1 MNIEHPVITRTMET
15 GYANMM
21 GQPEHVGMDALG
33 DEILVGDD
41 IIEINGEVI
50 LEKNLE
56 DYLIEYLGATFK
68 TAE

>member
-1 MNIEHPVITRTMET
+1 MDHPQIERVMLT
-15 GYANMM
+15 GYANMVS
-21 GQPEHVGMDALG
+21 QPEHVGIDALG
-33 DEILVGDD
+33 EEILVGDD

>member
-21 GQPEHVGMDALG
+21 SQPEHVGMDAFG

-50 LEKNLE
+50 
-56 DYLIEYLGATFK
+56 
-68 TAE
+68 